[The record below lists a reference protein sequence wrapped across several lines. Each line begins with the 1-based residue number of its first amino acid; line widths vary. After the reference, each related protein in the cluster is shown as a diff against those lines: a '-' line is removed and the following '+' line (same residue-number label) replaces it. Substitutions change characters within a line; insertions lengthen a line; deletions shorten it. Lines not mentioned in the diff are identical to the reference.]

1 MHRADGFFH
10 VPRRADDS
18 LLPLPRIERT
28 CPTQPR
34 QFHADARP
42 GLADLIV
49 QFAADQPPLV
59 FVRREPLPGQQPHFL
74 LHELRLIEQHR
85 SFLRA
90 LPEGELPGPPRPDR
104 ALKPA
109 ITPEQ
114 RDRPPLPPIF
124 LRLAVATRLAG
135 GPMQPLDRRE
145 RRAENAGPAAEPGTQ
160 PGPFPARSPR
170 TPGAWSCS
178 RTKSSVSKPCAIT
191 SRPLGRR
198 LPPCN
203 LRRHSGVGAR
213 ADKVALR
220 SCGGG
225 CGHGG
230 GSGRCLFRRPIDSKI
245 AADWDKIALQGNA
258 TAARKGAPAE
268 ITYAEYLAP
277 ERRAGLLRSMQAAPP
292 PASTGE
298 TFAEKFCRHFNVPPD
313 RFEKEVL
320 RKALYPLARYFRR
333 LLPDYMRAADRSF
346 VAGIGRLRHRRDLAL
361 EVAEFQRDPRNQ
373 SFSRNRLRLRISAR
387 RMQHLVEAVWGETP
401 TPPRG

>member
-124 LRLAVATRLAG
+124 LRLAVATRLAS

-198 LPPCN
+198 LPPRVICDGIAGWA
-203 LRRHSGVGAR
+203 REPIRSRCDRAGEGVGMVAAR
-213 ADKVALR
+213 ADV
-220 SCGGG
+220 S
-225 CGHGG
+225 
-230 GSGRCLFRRPIDSKI
+230 SGARPTVK
-245 AADWDKIALQGNA
+245 LQ
-258 TAARKGAPAE
+258 P
-268 ITYAEYLAP
+268 I
-277 ERRAGLLRSMQAAPP
+277 
-292 PASTGE
+292 
-298 TFAEKFCRHFNVPPD
+298 
-313 RFEKEVL
+313 
-320 RKALYPLARYFRR
+320 
-333 LLPDYMRAADRSF
+333 
-346 VAGIGRLRHRRDLAL
+346 GIK
-361 EVAEFQRDPRNQ
+361 
-373 SFSRNRLRLRISAR
+373 
-387 RMQHLVEAVWGETP
+387 
-401 TPPRG
+401 

>member
-1 MHRADGFFH
+1 M
-10 VPRRADDS
+10 PCRRASSPALRGPTARSSRRLLRNSATARRCRPSFSGWRWRHDS
-18 LLPLPRIERT
+18 RVDRCSRSIGASAARKTPARRQNLARSRGPFRQGPR
-28 CPTQPR
+28 
-34 QFHADARP
+34 ARP
-42 GLADLIV
+42 ARG
-49 QFAADQPPLV
+49 
-59 FVRREPLPGQQPHFL
+59 R
-74 LHELRLIEQHR
+74 
-85 SFLRA
+85 
-90 LPEGELPGPPRPDR
+90 
-104 ALKPA
+104 
-109 ITPEQ
+109 
-114 RDRPPLPPIF
+114 
-124 LRLAVATRLAG
+124 AVA
-135 GPMQPLDRRE
+135 PS
-145 RRAENAGPAAEPGTQ
+145 RAYPS
-160 PGPFPARSPR
+160 PARSPR
-170 TPGAWSCS
+170 D
-178 RTKSSVSKPCAIT
+178 
-191 SRPLGRR
+191 PLAVAS
-198 LPPCN
+198 PPCN

-401 TPPRG
+401 TPPRR